1 MIIVRNKKMDSK
13 NKWKNY
19 NMKYSKNQNKII
31 NYKKIQKIIKNRYNK
46 YRNKKMINK
55 KFLIK

>member
-1 MIIVRNKKMDSK
+1 
-13 NKWKNY
+13 
-19 NMKYSKNQNKII
+19 MKYSKNQNKII